1 MNQNFNKA
9 IIIDDEPEAI
19 KHLEF
24 QLADFKNIEVV
35 ATISDP
41 RLALAKIIRYAP
53 QIIFL
58 DIQMPHLNGFDVIN
72 MVKASNL
79 KPCIIFVTAYDIYA
93 IKAVKAGA
101 FDYLLKPVDKS
112 ELKVAI
118 DNAHNHLQANDLNHR
133 IELLEQSVKSNRKI
147 RFNTRSAYILLHP
160 SEIFYIEAD
169 ANYSEI
175 FLTKTKREVVSMNL
189 GTIEAALPSQFIRIS
204 RSIIINSDY
213 LTKVSGV
220 QRTCY
225 LMKDGEEIC
234 IEIPKQN
241 ISDLKA
247 LLSE

>member
-35 ATISDP
+35 ATITDP
-41 RLALAKIIRYAP
+41 RLALAKIIRHAP

-72 MVKASNL
+72 MVKASHLN
-79 KPCIIFVTAYDIYA
+79 PCIIFVTAFDIYA

-133 IELLEQSVKSNRKI
+133 IELLEESLKSNRKI

-175 FLTKTKREVVSMNL
+175 FLSDLKREVISMNL
-189 GTIEAALPSQFIRIS
+189 GTVMKILPKQFFRIS
-204 RSIIINSDY
+204 RSIIINTDY
-213 LTKVSGV
+213 LVKVSGV
-220 QRTCY
+220 NKSC
-225 LMKDGEEIC
+225 LLKKDNVEIEF
-234 IEIPKQN
+234 EIPKQN
-241 ISDLKA
+241 LSFLK
-247 LLSE
+247 EFK